1 MQRSRALKLLAD
13 LHRTCRVVFHGDES
27 TLQAA
32 KERIRAEFRA
42 NQAVTDSQKIE
53 ELLKYGEDVE
63 MLLRTTVIQMEYNEK
78 DNRFKLNL
86 REGLAY
92 GDNEPVTTKPPE
104 TNS

>member
-1 MQRSRALKLLAD
+1 MVL
-13 LHRTCRVVFHGDES
+13 T
-27 TLQAA
+27 AA

-78 DNRFKLNL
+78 DNRFS
-86 REGLAY
+86 EFGL
-92 GDNEPVTTKPPE
+92 
-104 TNS
+104 